1 MKTVGDK
8 LEPFKVVGVKP
19 GFKHPDEH
27 GQSAFEDI
35 TEASF
40 PGKWKVI
47 YFYPKD
53 FTSVCGSEVE
63 AFAALAKA
71 FSDHNAVLLGGSTD
85 NEHSKLGWR
94 REVPALDQPGH
105 HAFADEAGQLVDQ
118 LGVRDRATGIA
129 LRATFI
135 VDPDNVIRHVSVN
148 SLMVGRNPDEVL
160 RVLDALQTDAP
171 CACKREVGGET
182 L

>member
-8 LEPFKVVGVKP
+8 LEQFKVVGVKP
-19 GFKHPDEH
+19 GFNQPQEH

-35 TEASF
+35 TESSF

-53 FTSVCGSEVE
+53 FTAVCGSELA
-63 AFAALAKA
+63 AFDKLTKA
-71 FSDHNAVLLGGSTD
+71 FSDRNAVLMGGSTD
-85 NEHSKLGWR
+85 NEFSKLGWR
-94 REVPALDQPGH
+94 RENAALDQLGH
-105 HAFADEAGQLVDQ
+105 YSFADETGALVDQ
-118 LGVRDRATGIA
+118 LGVRDKVAGIA

-135 VDPDNVIRHVSVN
+135 VDPDNVIQHVSVN
-148 SLMVGRNPDEVL
+148 SIMVGRNPDETL
-160 RVLDALQTDAP
+160 RVLDALQTEAP
-171 CACKREVGGET
+171 CLCKREPGGET

>member
-8 LEPFKVVGVKP
+8 LEKFEVVGVKP
-19 GFKHPDEH
+19 GFKHPEEH
-27 GQSAFEDI
+27 GQSAFEAI

-63 AFAALAKA
+63 AFATLAKA
-71 FSDHNAVLLGGSTD
+71 FADRNAVLLGGSTD

-94 REVPALDQPGH
+94 RETPALDQPGH
-105 HAFADEAGQLVDQ
+105 HAFADEAGTLVDQ

-148 SLMVGRNPDEVL
+148 SLLVGRNPHEVL

-171 CACKREVGGET
+171 CACNRDIGGAT
-182 L
+182 R

>member
-19 GFKHPDEH
+19 GFLHEEEH
-27 GQSAFEDI
+27 GHSAFVDL

-53 FTSVCGSEVE
+53 FTAVCGSEV
-63 AFAALAKA
+63 AGFDKLAKA
-71 FSDHNAVLLGGSTD
+71 FADANAVLMGGSTD

-94 REVPALDQPGH
+94 RESPELGPLNH
-105 HAFADEAGQLVDQ
+105 FSFADETGALIDQ
-118 LGVRDRATGIA
+118 LGVRDKDSGIA

-135 VDPDNVIRHVSVN
+135 VDPDNTIRHVSVN
-148 SLMVGRNPDEVL
+148 SLLVGRQPEEVL
-160 RVLDALQTDAP
+160 RVLDALLTDAP
-171 CACKREVGGET
+171 CLCNREVGGAT